1 MAAKQ
6 EYDIHIL
13 EDGTLSIETGR
24 IAGEV
29 HKQADEFMAF
39 LASLLGGSVETIHK
53 RQGVVHEHEHDHD
66 HAHLHEH
73 EG

>member
-13 EDGTLSIETGR
+13 ADGTLSIETGK

-29 HKQADEFMAF
+29 HKQADEFMAY
-39 LASLLGGSVETIHK
+39 LASLMGGPVDTVRK
-53 RQGVVHEHEHDHD
+53 REGVVHEHEHDRAIVHD
-66 HAHLHEH
+66 HE
-73 EG
+73 